1 MKVDLQKEKQ
11 TEITKIYSIIA
22 YEIMSITIT
31 PNLSAHLEL
40 MLFCNNNQLYNK
52 RYLLIGKEYTDW
64 STGNYLDFFISLLL
78 L

>member
-52 RYLLIGKEYTDW
+52 RYLLIGKEYTD
-64 STGNYLDFFISLLL
+64 
-78 L
+78 